1 MSNLPALTKDDV
13 RASRVGAI
21 LPASIDEAITI
32 AKTLFVSGL
41 FNDLAKPE
49 QAVAKIMAGAEMGIP
64 PIAALNAFH
73 IVKGRIMTH
82 YTAILGGVRRAG
94 YDYRTVEHTDDVCHL
109 VFLKDGEEIGHSV
122 FTREDAVRCGT
133 GAPTANDKGM
143 LAKYPKTMLL
153 ARAASQGARW
163 FVPEAFNGLIVY
175 EHSER
180 AEVEQEAAQ
189 DALEGRDHAPHSSAI
204 LEAKITKQGVDE
216 SYNPFADE
224 DPLEKQVASPTYDGS
239 PVKDETENVV
249 YEVEGELPAEEPP
262 YEGPVVVEE
271 EPQPELV
278 EA

>member
-1 MSNLPALTKDDV
+1 MSNLPAMTKDDV

-21 LPASIDEAITI
+21 LPATIDEAITI

-41 FNDLAKPE
+41 FVDLAKPE

-109 VFLKDGEEIGHSV
+109 VFLKDGEEIGHSI

-163 FVPEAFNGLIVY
+163 YVPEAFNGLIVY

-180 AEVEQEAAQ
+180 AEIEQEAAQ
-189 DALEGRDHAPHSSAI
+189 EEQRQPHSSAI
-204 LEAKITKQGVDE
+204 LEAKVARQDIDE
-216 SYNPFADE
+216 SYNPFADV
-224 DPLEKQVASPTYDGS
+224 DPLEKEVASPTYDGS
-239 PVKDETENVV
+239 PVKDEGENVV
-249 YEVEGELPAEEPP
+249 YEVAGELPPEEPP
-262 YEGPVVVEE
+262 YEGPVVAED